1 MRKFVATAAV
11 GFFVVACLFSA
22 SVASAAT
29 TKDAKAMVDK
39 AIAYYKANG
48 KAKTIE
54 EVKNPN
60 GQFKKGDLFVYIFDL
75 NGVCLANPV
84 MPKLIGAPLK
94 GSKDADG
101 KLFGD
106 EMVRIANSTGSGW
119 VDYKWSNPVS
129 KKIEPKTSWVQKV
142 DDIFFVCGAYKEK

>member
-1 MRKFVATAAV
+1 MKKFVATAVV

-22 SVASAAT
+22 SVAGAAT

-39 AIAYYKANG
+39 AVAYYKANG
-48 KAKTIE
+48 KTKTIE

-75 NGVCLANPV
+75 NGICLANPV

-106 EMVRIANSTGSGW
+106 EMVRMAKTKGSGW
-119 VDYKWSNPVS
+119 VDYKYLNPETR
-129 KKIEPKTSWVQKV
+129 KIEPKTTY
-142 DDIFFVCGAYKEK
+142 FVRSGDMILCAGAYK